1 MTYNDLIKA
10 YISPLSPKP
19 TGESPCGALKEK
31 IECILFDI
39 YGTLFISA
47 AGDISLARN
56 ATPRVAKIKALLKK
70 YEINISAHRITAQ
83 LHQEIQSQHRRLIDS
98 GIDVPEI
105 EIDKT
110 WLQILD
116 FDDIDRAREFS
127 VEYELI
133 TNPVFPMPHLAQML
147 DACKERNCHMGLI
160 SNAQFFTP
168 LLFEWFLG
176 AQPAGLGFA
185 SDLIFLSYRM
195 GCAKPSLTLFN
206 AAAAAV
212 RSRSIAPHSTLVVGN
227 DLLNDIYPA
236 KQMGFQTAL
245 FAGDA
250 RSLRLRTDDPRC
262 RNLTADIVL
271 TDLKQLIGHIS

>member
-1 MTYNDLIKA
+1 MTYDDLIKS
-10 YISPLSPKP
+10 YLSPLSPKT
-19 TGESPCGALKEK
+19 TGMSPGGKLKEK

-47 AGDISLARN
+47 AGDISLACN
-56 ATPRVAKIKALLKK
+56 AAPRTKKIEALLKK
-70 YEINISAHRITAQ
+70 FEINVSAHRIAAL
-83 LHQEIQSQHRRLIDS
+83 LHQEIQSEHRRLRDT

-105 EIDKT
+105 EIDKI
-110 WLQILD
+110 WLQVLAS
-116 FDDIDRAREFS
+116 DDIERARKFS
-127 VEYELI
+127 IEYELI
-133 TNPVFPMPHLAQML
+133 ANPVFPMPHLTQLL

-176 AQPAGLGFA
+176 APPAGLGFE
-185 SDLIFLSYRM
+185 SDLIFLSYQM
-195 GCAKPSLTLFN
+195 GCAKPSMNLFR
-206 AAAAAV
+206 AAADAV

-250 RSLRLRTDDPRC
+250 RSLRLRADDPRC
-262 RNLTADIVL
+262 RNLAADLVL
-271 TDLKQLIGHIS
+271 TDLEQLIGHIP